1 MKRCKNCKY
10 WIQDQES
17 EKAFN
22 ENFGSCKNKKFA
34 YIEDIEP
41 NNLKRNKEIY
51 NDYHVIYEDY
61 DGHWARLKTN
71 KDFGCI
77 DFEEKQK

>member
-1 MKRCKNCKY
+1 MHTIKLGY
-10 WIQDQES
+10 SEIQIASQLGHAS
-17 EKAFN
+17 TKTTR
-22 ENFGSCKNKKFA
+22 K
-34 YIEDIEP
+34 YIEDIES